1 MKKIFRIHN
10 TLSLEMILK
19 NKCLL
24 SLTVLPTIDLSTMP
38 QKTIHVPAGRPVE
51 LVIPIAGRPPPAAS
65 WFFAGSKLRESE
77 RVTVETHTKVAKLT
91 IRETTIKDTGEY
103 TLELKNATGT
113 TSETIKVII
122 LGKDVG
128 QRHTQVADV
137 QAPSFD
143 LK

>member
-1 MKKIFRIHN
+1 M
-10 TLSLEMILK
+10 
-19 NKCLL
+19 
-24 SLTVLPTIDLSTMP
+24 LPTIDLSAMP

-91 IRETTIKDTGEY
+91 IRETTIKDTGDY
-103 TLELKNATGT
+103 VLELKNVTGT

-122 LGKDVG
+122 LGRDMGKGTSKLLVLS
-128 QRHTQVADV
+128 H
-137 QAPSFD
+137 PI
-143 LK
+143 LI